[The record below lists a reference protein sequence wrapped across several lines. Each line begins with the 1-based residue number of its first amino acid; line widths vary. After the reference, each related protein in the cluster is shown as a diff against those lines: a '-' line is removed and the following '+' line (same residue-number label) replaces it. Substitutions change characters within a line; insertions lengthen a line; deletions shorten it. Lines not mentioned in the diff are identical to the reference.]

1 MQHWSEYI
9 TALNKQSLPATSMP
23 QVAPYE
29 TSSSEKG
36 KVGFMDLIEKQ
47 PEIQARYDAMK
58 GTWEGP
64 EASENAVLKGL
75 FKSEHMP
82 LDLPKYETSKSGK

>member
-1 MQHWSEYI
+1 MQNWKDYI
-9 TALNKQSLPATSMP
+9 IALNKQSLPAASMP

-36 KVGFMDLIEKQ
+36 KTGFMDLIEQK

-64 EASENAVLKGL
+64 EASEQAVMQGV
-75 FKSEHMP
+75 FKTEFMP
-82 LDLPKYETSKSGK
+82 LEQKQTPNKK